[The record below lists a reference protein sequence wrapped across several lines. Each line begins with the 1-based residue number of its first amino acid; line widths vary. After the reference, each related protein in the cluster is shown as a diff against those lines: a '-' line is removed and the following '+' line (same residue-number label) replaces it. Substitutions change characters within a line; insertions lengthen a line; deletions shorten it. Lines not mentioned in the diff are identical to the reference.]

1 VRYEATLIELPLLY
15 GRTLMVV
22 VVFPILFAA
31 AVAMFLLR
39 ARAEARR
46 RSAQTWDQI
55 VARLEPGWNALQL
68 GRCLETQ
75 DATPEESWER
85 LRGARG
91 LYVMFQNAKVM
102 LDMADYATRN
112 GVSIDRQI
120 LAELRSDAL
129 QIRVSVVIA
138 LTQYAMHQVNE
149 RICSN
154 ALRAASMYKDMSAR
168 MSDVLQV
175 NGQLTPQFMGAM

>member
-1 VRYEATLIELPLLY
+1 MIVATI
-15 GRTLMVV
+15 
-22 VVFPILFAA
+22 FPILFASA
-31 AVAMFLLR
+31 AATFLLR
-39 ARAEARR
+39 TRAEARR
-46 RSAQTWDQI
+46 RNAQSWDQL
-55 VARLEPGWNALQL
+55 VARMEPGWNPVQLAMCLQA
-68 GRCLETQ
+68 Q

-85 LRGARG
+85 LHGARG
-91 LYVMFQNAKVM
+91 LYVMYQNAKVM

-112 GVSIDRQI
+112 GSSIDRQV

-154 ALRAASMYKDMSAR
+154 ALRAASMYKDMSTR
-168 MSDVLQV
+168 MNDVLEGS
-175 NGQLTPQFMGAM
+175 GQLAPQFVGAM

>member
-1 VRYEATLIELPLLY
+1 MIAII
-15 GRTLMVV
+15 
-22 VVFPILFAA
+22 FPILFAA
-31 AVAMFLLR
+31 AATTFLLR
-39 ARAEARR
+39 ARAETKRR
-46 RSAQTWDQI
+46 NAQTWDQL
-55 VARLEPGWNALQL
+55 VARLEPGWNPIQL
-68 GRCLETQ
+68 GRCLESQ
-75 DATPEESWER
+75 DATPEERWER

-102 LDMADYATRN
+102 MEMADYAARN
-112 GVSIDRQI
+112 GSAIDREL

-138 LTQYAMHQVNE
+138 LTQYALHQVNE

-154 ALRAASMYKDMSAR
+154 ATRAAAMYKNMSVR

-175 NGQLTPQFMGAM
+175 SGQLAPQLVGAM